1 MAETITT
8 GADQHTRPGMP
19 IDAAPMTPPEVK
31 IPSAFQIVVKG
42 KDGQMK
48 VVKEGKFA
56 LTKSK

>member
-8 GADQHTRPGMP
+8 GASQHSKLGTP
-19 IDAAPMTPPEVK
+19 IEAAPMTPPEVK

-42 KDGQMK
+42 KDGQMR